1 MTTCSNCTNEAFFQY
16 VVTSSTKIPFCKKH
30 IPGFLKSGPHSVRLV
45 KIEKSA
51 TVEAPK
57 TAKKKTVVE
66 EAPVK
71 EVVEEEV
78 VDETPSEEPAP
89 EVTEAE

>member
-1 MTTCSNCTNEAFFQY
+1 MTTCSNCETEALFEY
-16 VVTSSTKIPFCKKH
+16 VVTASTKIPFCRKH
-30 IPGFLKSGPHSVRLV
+30 IPGFLKSVPYSVRLV

-57 TAKKKTVVE
+57 ASKKKTVVE
-66 EAPVK
+66 EPL
-71 EVVEEEV
+71 VVEEV
-78 VDETPSEEPAP
+78 VGDTPSEEPTP